1 MKRYNDNINL
11 NEVERNTLNIMSF
24 NLMKRCEKK
33 LNATC
38 KILNSNGIA
47 KGTGFFC
54 EIKLNNKL
62 TKVLFT
68 NNHVLNDYN
77 SNIKIEYDR
86 KIRVLKKENRFFYT
100 NEDLDYSCLEIFDS
114 DNFNNY
120 LYFYLL

>member
-1 MKRYNDNINL
+1 MRGNIS
-11 NEVERNTLNIMSF
+11 TSMSY

-38 KILNSNGIA
+38 KILNSNGIP

-62 TKVLFT
+62 KKVLFT

-77 SNIKIEYDR
+77 SEIQIEYDR
-86 KIRVLKKENRFFYT
+86 MIKILKKKI
-100 NEDLDYSCLEIFDS
+100 DYFILMKI
-114 DNFNNY
+114 
-120 LYFYLL
+120 